1 MKKLLAEKNA
11 TTGFHRFTAA
21 IAACLALA
29 PLTGS
34 AALTLTAE
42 AQNSVLIANRPE
54 QVMIRIALDA
64 PPLPATERATP
75 RVNLA
80 IALDRSGSMNAQGKL
95 ANARQAAKDALALLS
110 DNDTFSL
117 VVYDSSAQVLIPS
130 TSVTA
135 ENRSRLERQID
146 AIQPGGTTAL
156 FAGVS
161 LAANELAKLP
171 PEAGRVN
178 RLILLSDGLANVG
191 PNSPFELGRLGA
203 GLIKEKIS
211 VSTIGVGNDYNEDLM
226 TALAQNSDGNFYFVE
241 HSRDL
246 PLIFEKELGS
256 ALAVAAQELKIRITC
271 PAGVTPRGILGYEC
285 AVQGQTI
292 ELDFNQIYAGHSK
305 VLILQ
310 VEVPPTAAGKE
321 LKLAELQLQYR
332 DLQNSAP
339 PALTGEVKV
348 RFTSDQA
355 DSVASLN
362 KAVRRDVVLQE
373 TNVMREEAL
382 QAADRG
388 DYDAGARKLEE
399 AQAYAEQNAKLV
411 NSSELAATAQKL
423 DQESAKLKEA
433 QTEPEEY
440 KRVRKEVKGRSF
452 QLRNSQSYQQ

>member
-1 MKKLLAEKNA
+1 
-11 TTGFHRFTAA
+11 
-21 IAACLALA
+21 
-29 PLTGS
+29 
-34 AALTLTAE
+34 
-42 AQNSVLIANRPE
+42 
-54 QVMIRIALDA
+54 
-64 PPLPATERATP
+64 
-75 RVNLA
+75 
-80 IALDRSGSMNAQGKL
+80 
-95 ANARQAAKDALALLS
+95 
-110 DNDTFSL
+110 
-117 VVYDSSAQVLIPS
+117 
-130 TSVTA
+130 
-135 ENRSRLERQID
+135 
-146 AIQPGGTTAL
+146 
-156 FAGVS
+156 
-161 LAANELAKLP
+161 
-171 PEAGRVN
+171 
-178 RLILLSDGLANVG
+178 
-191 PNSPFELGRLGA
+191 
-203 GLIKEKIS
+203 
-211 VSTIGVGNDYNEDLM
+211 M

-271 PAGVTPRGILGYEC
+271 PTGVNTRGIIGYEC

-399 AQAYAEQNAKLV
+399 AQDYAEQNAKLV
-411 NSSELAATAQKL
+411 NSSELAAT
-423 DQESAKLKEA
+423 S
-433 QTEPEEY
+433 
-440 KRVRKEVKGRSF
+440 
-452 QLRNSQSYQQ
+452 